1 LRDDPAGNQIRYAK
15 QQVRQQRA
23 IDRAAVVGMNDAAAL
38 RCQANCNR
46 IRRNLSYLQ
55 VLDVGATLDHYV
67 AVPDDQPLRVT
78 APRQRPNQQFGLPLA
93 APKGRREIQMANRR
107 VDA

>member
-1 LRDDPAGNQIRYAK
+1 
-15 QQVRQQRA
+15 
-23 IDRAAVVGMNDAAAL
+23 
-38 RCQANCNR
+38 
-46 IRRNLSYLQ
+46 
-55 VLDVGATLDHYV
+55 V